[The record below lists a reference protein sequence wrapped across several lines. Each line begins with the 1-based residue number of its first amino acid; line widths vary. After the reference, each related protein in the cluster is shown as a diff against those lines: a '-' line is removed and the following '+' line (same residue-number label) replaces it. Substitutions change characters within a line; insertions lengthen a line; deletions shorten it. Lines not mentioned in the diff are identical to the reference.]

1 MFWLIIGDVSHQI
14 MSCNIHN
21 NNDKFELWVTRP
33 NDKNLKIA
41 ESNDEADIREIKD
54 AIDFA
59 IEHGA
64 SALRI

>member
-41 ESNDEADIREIKD
+41 ESNDGADIREIKD

>member
-1 MFWLIIGDVSHQI
+1 MFWLILDDVSHQI
-14 MSCNIHN
+14 VSCNIHY

-41 ESNDEADIREIKD
+41 ESSDAEDIREIKE

-59 IEHGA
+59 IENNVK
-64 SALRI
+64 ALRI

>member
-1 MFWLIIGDVSHQI
+1 MFWLIIDDVSHQI

-41 ESNDEADIREIKD
+41 ESNDWADIREIKD